1 MRSGK
6 AHNCR
11 ITVAKTRLSMIS
23 LKYAHATIFIMP
35 MTAEGIDNNVVS
47 VVENPKL
54 RRESV
59 R

>member
-1 MRSGK
+1 
-6 AHNCR
+6 
-11 ITVAKTRLSMIS
+11 MIS
-23 LKYAHATIFIMP
+23 LKYAHATIFIIP